1 MVDRSPSFAL
11 IAILTIVAVVVAGVG
26 AGLLYEFNH
35 PKAPAGPPTVQVG
48 DNVTVNYIG
57 MFGSGPEQGRVFDTS
72 IKSVAENNAT
82 WPKSLQYTPRSASGY
97 TPLPVHVGPN
107 TPGSGYT
114 VGNVTYGG
122 VVTGFWEG
130 LLGLAGNQTRW
141 ASVSPNLGY
150 GPLVQSC
157 VRTANLTFTLP
168 AVVSDTPVEFNTSYP
183 GVPAQAGVRF
193 ADPTYSWPDLVIS
206 ANASTIAVENLPAI
220 GWTSSPNGWPV
231 VVTNVTP
238 QTITLHNELTTSD
251 VGLFQGHVATTS
263 EVCSSSAFIVSAV
276 DLVTGA
282 YSENFN
288 KEVVGQTLIFVV
300 TIVDIH
306 GP

>member
-11 IAILTIVAVVVAGVG
+11 IAILTIVAIVVAGIG

-130 LLGLAGNQTRW
+130 LLGLARE
-141 ASVSPNLGY
+141 PDPLGERLAEPRLRTS
-150 GPLVQSC
+150 GPELRADGQPHVHPPGRREQHAGRVQHKLSGGPGPGGGPVRGPDVLVARPRDQ
-157 VRTANLTFTLP
+157 REREYDRRGEP
-168 AVVSDTPVEFNTSYP
+168 P
-183 GVPAQAGVRF
+183 GYRM
-193 ADPTYSWPDLVIS
+193 DLLS
-206 ANASTIAVENLPAI
+206 
-220 GWTSSPNGWPV
+220 
-231 VVTNVTP
+231 
-238 QTITLHNELTTSD
+238 
-251 VGLFQGHVATTS
+251 
-263 EVCSSSAFIVSAV
+263 
-276 DLVTGA
+276 
-282 YSENFN
+282 
-288 KEVVGQTLIFVV
+288 
-300 TIVDIH
+300 
-306 GP
+306 